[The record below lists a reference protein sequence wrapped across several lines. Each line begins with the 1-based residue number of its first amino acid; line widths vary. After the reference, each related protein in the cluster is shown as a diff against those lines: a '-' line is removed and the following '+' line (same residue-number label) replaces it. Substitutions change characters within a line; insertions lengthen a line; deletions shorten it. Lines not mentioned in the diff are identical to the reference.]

1 MAVPKK
7 RKSRSKTR
15 SHRANWLHKASIA
28 AKKAWSLAQSIA
40 TNNSNSYIV
49 ENISKNDQS

>member
-7 RKSRSKTR
+7 RKSRSKTK

-28 AKKAWSLAQSIA
+28 AEKAWSLAQSIA
-40 TNNSNSYIV
+40 TNNSNSFIIDTKV
-49 ENISKNDQS
+49 KND

>member
-7 RKSRSKTR
+7 RKSRSKTK

-28 AKKAWSLAQSIA
+28 AKKAWSLAQSVA
-40 TNNSNSYIV
+40 TNNSNSYVV
-49 ENISKNDQS
+49 ENIDKVD

>member
-7 RKSRSKTR
+7 RKSPSKTK

-49 ENISKNDQS
+49 ENISKSD

>member
-7 RKSRSKTR
+7 RTSRSKTKSR
-15 SHRANWLHKASIA
+15 KANWLNKASLA
-28 AKKAWSLAQSIA
+28 AKKAWSLAQSVA

-49 ENISKNDQS
+49 ESRSKAE

>member
-7 RKSRSKTR
+7 RKSRSKTK
-15 SHRANWLHKASIA
+15 SHRANWLHKASLA
-28 AKKAWSLAQSIA
+28 ARQAWSLAQSVA

-49 ENISKNDQS
+49 DNLKKED

>member
-7 RKSRSKTR
+7 RKSRSKTK
-15 SHRANWLHKASIA
+15 SHRANWLHKASLA
-28 AKKAWSLAQSIA
+28 AKRAWSLAQSIA

-49 ENISKNDQS
+49 DTDIKNE

>member
-7 RKSRSKTR
+7 KKSRSKTK
-15 SHRANWLHKASIA
+15 SHRANWLHKASLA
-28 AKKAWSLAQSIA
+28 AKKAWSLAQSVA

-49 ENISKNDQS
+49 EKSTKED

>member
-7 RKSRSKTR
+7 RKSRSKTK

-28 AKKAWSLAQSIA
+28 AKRAWSLAQSIA

-49 ENISKNDQS
+49 ETTNKSE

>member
-7 RKSRSKTR
+7 RRSRSKTKSR
-15 SHRANWLHKASIA
+15 KANWFHKASVA

-40 TNNSNSYIV
+40 TNNSNSYVI
-49 ENISKNDQS
+49 ENLSKDE

>member
-7 RKSRSKTR
+7 RKSRSKTK
-15 SHRANWLHKASIA
+15 SHRANWLHKASNA
-28 AKKAWSLAQSIA
+28 AKSAWSLAQSIA

-49 ENISKNDQS
+49 ETTSKSD

>member
-7 RKSRSKTR
+7 RKSRSKTK

-40 TNNSNSYIV
+40 TNNSNSYILD
-49 ENISKNDQS
+49 NINKNN

>member
-7 RKSRSKTR
+7 RKSRSNTR
-15 SHRANWLHKASIA
+15 SHKANWFKKASIA

-40 TNNSNSYIV
+40 TNNSNSYVV
-49 ENISKNDQS
+49 ENISKEE